1 MGTVA
6 ENLAT
11 VEARISA
18 AARRV
23 GRDPAEIRLVAVSKR
38 VSDERLRAAVAAGQR
53 LFGENYLQEAEE
65 KIARL
70 DPAGE
75 LSWHFIGHLQSNKA
89 RAAVEHFAMVETVDR
104 LKLAT
109 LLDRQAGAAGRE
121 LAVLLQVNVGGEEQK
136 SGVAPAEAGK
146 LLAAISNL
154 SALRVTGLMTM
165 PPWSADPEASRP
177 HFRRLRLLAEEL
189 VGQGLLGSHGPPELS
204 MGMSGDFEVAV
215 EEGATLVRVGTAI
228 FGPRL

>member
-6 ENLAT
+6 ENLAA
-11 VEARISA
+11 VQARIAA

-23 GRDPAEIRLVAVSKR
+23 GRDPAAIRLVAVSKR
-38 VSDERLRAAVAAGQR
+38 VPDERLRAAVAAGQR

-89 RAAVEHFAMVETVDR
+89 RAAAERFAMVETVDR

-109 LLDRQAGAAGRE
+109 LLDRQARALGRE
-121 LAVLLQVNVGGEEQK
+121 LPVLLQVNVGGEEQK
-136 SGVAPAEAGK
+136 SGVAPAAAAK
-146 LLAAISNL
+146 LLAALNKL
-154 SALRVTGLMTM
+154 PALRVVGLMTM
-165 PPWSADPEASRP
+165 PPWSADPEESRP
-177 HFRRLRLLAEEL
+177 HFRRLRRLAEDL
-189 VGQGLLGSHGPPELS
+189 VGQGLLGSPGPSELS

-228 FGPRL
+228 FGPRS